1 MSDTA
6 PPVRRAKKSYVPVN
20 KWTSSGATMI
30 PHVVATKGDII
41 DSGPW
46 EEMEVGNYQHEEVS
60 LCVCCARAC
69 LCASFR
75 SISSALHRIRPSY
88 HRKLLLLLSH
98 QLPINQPI
106 NDNEQ
111 W

>member
-60 LCVCCARAC
+60 FCVCVARVRVC
-69 LCASFR
+69 VRVLGPFRQLCTAFD
-75 SISSALHRIRPSY
+75 P
-88 HRKLLLLLSH
+88 
-98 QLPINQPI
+98 PIIGNCCCC
-106 NDNEQ
+106 
-111 W
+111 